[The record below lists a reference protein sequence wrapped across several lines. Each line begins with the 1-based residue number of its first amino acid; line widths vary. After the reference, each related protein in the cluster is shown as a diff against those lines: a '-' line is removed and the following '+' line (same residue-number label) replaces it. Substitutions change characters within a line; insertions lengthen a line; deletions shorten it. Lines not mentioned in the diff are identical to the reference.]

1 MMYFAGE
8 QMKKNPQNLNIW
20 KRGNSV
26 SSKIR
31 KSVYLI
37 YSIWS
42 VVKMGALSNIAKN
55 SPSEHMETG
64 VTKIPQITHL
74 TC

>member
-1 MMYFAGE
+1 MVYFAGE
-8 QMKKNPQNLNIW
+8 HIKKIYRDLNIW

-26 SSKIR
+26 SSKIS

-37 YSIWS
+37 FFIWP
-42 VVKMGALSNIAKN
+42 VVKVGALSNIAKN

-64 VTKIPQITHL
+64 ATEIPQITHL

>member
-8 QMKKNPQNLNIW
+8 QIKKVHRNLNVW
-20 KRGNSV
+20 KRGNCV
-26 SSKIR
+26 SSKIK

-37 YSIWS
+37 YCIWPI
-42 VVKMGALSNIAKN
+42 VKRGALSNIAKN